1 MTHPYQS
8 RTRNRDRSLA
18 SPAASCS
25 SGPVAWIVAIGFIF
39 ILACV
44 AYPVFQAL
52 LERGQ

>member
-1 MTHPYQS
+1 MNHPYQS

-18 SPAASCS
+18 QPASSNS

-39 ILACV
+39 ILCCV
-44 AYPVFQAL
+44 AYPIFQQL